1 MKNLLNLSVIAILI
15 FTSGFTSAQN
25 LKFGHTNSQ
34 ELMTSMPETK
44 QAQDELE
51 KLAKT
56 HTDRFNAMKAEY
68 EKKYTEYVENSQLKK
83 ESPEKWD
90 ELTQADKETELQNL
104 QQRLSSY
111 EGLAQQKIA
120 EKQNEL
126 LKPITEKVTN
136 AIKDVATEG
145 KFIYIF
151 DISTLLYF
159 SPTLSVDVTPL
170 VKKKLGIE

>member
-1 MKNLLNLSVIAILI
+1 MT
-15 FTSGFTSAQN
+15 FGFTSAQN

-34 ELMTSMPETK
+34 EIMTLMPDTK
-44 QAQDELE
+44 LAQDELE

-56 HTDRFNAMKAEY
+56 HTERFNAMKAEY

-90 ELTQADKETELQNL
+90 DLTIADKESELQNL
-104 QQRLSSY
+104 QQRLQNY

-126 LKPITEKVTN
+126 LKPITDKITE
-136 AIKDVATEG
+136 AIKNVAVEG

-159 SPTLSVDVTPL
+159 SPDQSVDITPL
-170 VKKKLGIE
+170 VKKKLGIQ